1 MKAINRKVRT
11 EERMN
16 RTDWVL
22 ATALYVIFLLAA
34 YMVVFV
40 G

>member
-16 RTDWVL
+16 GTDWVL
-22 ATALYVIFLLAA
+22 VTALYVVFLVSA
-34 YMVVFV
+34 YMVIFV

>member
-22 ATALYVIFLLAA
+22 VTALYVVFLVSA
-34 YMVVFV
+34 YMVIFV